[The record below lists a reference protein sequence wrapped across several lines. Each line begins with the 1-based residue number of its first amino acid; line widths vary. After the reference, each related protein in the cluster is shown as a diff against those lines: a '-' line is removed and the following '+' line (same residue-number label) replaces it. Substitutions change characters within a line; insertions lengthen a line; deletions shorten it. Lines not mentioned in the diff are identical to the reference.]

1 MPSLIFVLIAPILSS
16 SFSSSV
22 LVQLV
27 LWNYIRKCKT
37 TLKIVK
43 NICVCSYITDLAPPV
58 RFELTTYRFIPPLS
72 LRYAES
78 SILGV
83 QPSRL
88 CLPTASAL
96 LKRLTDRSSEHQKN
110 LGQFPKFVLAP
121 PVRFELTTYRFI
133 PPLSLRYAESS
144 ILGVQPSRLCLPTAS
159 ALLKRLTDRSSEHQK
174 NLGQFPKF
182 VLAPPVRFELTTYR
196 LTAECSTAE
205 LRRHLLNAV
214 CILVYNKSFVKHF

>member
-1 MPSLIFVLIAPILSS
+1 MPSLIFVLIAPILPS
-16 SFSSSV
+16 SFSPSV

-43 NICVCSYITDLAPPV
+43 IICVCSYITDLAPPV

-110 LGQFPKFVLAP
+110 LGQFPKFVLC
-121 PVRFELTTYRFI
+121 VYDKISFFGRFLRVCRTISIFFI
-133 PPLSLRYAESS
+133 SKNRNFQISL
-144 ILGVQPSRLCLPTAS
+144 C
-159 ALLKRLTDRSSEHQK
+159 K
-174 NLGQFPKF
+174 
-182 VLAPPVRFELTTYR
+182 
-196 LTAECSTAE
+196 
-205 LRRHLLNAV
+205 
-214 CILVYNKSFVKHF
+214 